1 MCKRFW
7 VFLMALLLPLCAL
20 GEAMTLTATGASE
33 VEGTETAVLLRFEL
47 SVEEESMEGV
57 QASLDG
63 IVESLREILSANGIE
78 GDAVRFTEGSVRAV
92 NEYHYTK
99 LTEKATVAGY
109 AASGRMEV
117 RVEQPQKTDEIINAL
132 HLSGIA
138 ESYELVPVT
147 GATQEARDAA
157 LASAAREAMRS
168 AEVLAQASGCE
179 LDQLYHIEEDVQEGT
194 ATVSVTYTLK

>member
-7 VFLMALLLPLCAL
+7 VLLIALCLPLCAL
-20 GEAMTLTATGASE
+20 GEAITLTATGASE
-33 VEGTETAVLLRFEL
+33 VEGTETAVLLRFGL
-47 SVEEESMEGV
+47 SVEQDSMEAV
-57 QASLDG
+57 QESLDG
-63 IVESLREILSANGIE
+63 IVASLREILSANGIE
-78 GDAVRFTEGSVRAV
+78 GDAVRVTEGSVRAV

-109 AASGRMEV
+109 AASSQMEV
-117 RVEQPQKTDEIINAL
+117 RVEQPQRTDEIITAL

-147 GATQEARDAA
+147 SATQEAKDAA
-157 LASAAREAMRS
+157 LARAAQEAMRN

-179 LDQLYHIEEDVQEGT
+179 LDQLFHIEEDVQEGT